1 MKNRILS
8 LILIATFGI
17 VGCSNGD
24 GDYTPK
30 PSAFYR
36 ITMPEKDYKLYDTNI
51 LPFTFEYP
59 EYSQIKIKRNDNDVK
74 FLDLTFPQFNGTV
87 FLTYKTLGGKRTVA
101 GEADT
106 AHQMVAIHY
115 NMASGGHE
123 QSYNDYDNHIYANT
137 YTLKGKSIAST
148 YQFWATDSTKHFLRG
163 AFYINS
169 NPNYDSLQPVYD
181 FIHQDI
187 VHLIETLKW
196 K

>member
-87 FLTYKTLGGKRTVA
+87 FLTYKTLGGKYLSDAELGVGVVDIPYCMQKLKEVGYDGA
-101 GEADT
+101 YSFEIICGDEEMKNA
-106 AHQMVAIHY
+106 V
-115 NMASGGHE
+115 
-123 QSYNDYDNHIYANT
+123 DYF
-137 YTLKGKSIAST
+137 KK
-148 YQFWATDSTKHFLRG
+148 
-163 AFYINS
+163 
-169 NPNYDSLQPVYD
+169 V
-181 FIHQDI
+181 
-187 VHLIETLKW
+187 V
-196 K
+196 